1 MQLRVVLV
9 SPEYQQN
16 IGYCC
21 RIMKNFGFTELF
33 IINPACEIGEEA
45 IMYSK
50 HAADVLEN
58 TKVVQSLGAAIKGC
72 GKVVG
77 TTAIRKIGKELTRE
91 SITPEEL
98 AETLKGGKGKIA
110 LLIGREGTGLS
121 REELRGCDA
130 VVRIEANPE
139 YGTLNISHALAIL
152 LYELSK
158 DKSKPAVEAMGE
170 NEKNLLLKYFD
181 SLVDSNKQGVR
192 NSGTIKLS
200 FKRIL
205 GRGVKSKFEAMALLK
220 MLKNLTLNLG
230 KIRKIDKI

>member
-1 MQLRVVLV
+1 MHIRVILV
-9 SPEYQQN
+9 EPEYQQN

-21 RIMKNFGFTELF
+21 RVMKNFGFTEFF
-33 IINPACEIGEEA
+33 IVSPTCEIGEEA

-58 TKVVQSLGAAIKGC
+58 AKVVQSLAAAITGC
-72 GKVVG
+72 GKVIG

-91 SITPEEL
+91 SITPEEM
-98 AETLKGGKGKIA
+98 AERFKGSKGKVA
-110 LLIGREGTGLS
+110 LLIGREGTGLT
-121 REELRGCDA
+121 REELRECDA

-158 DKSKPAVEAMGE
+158 DKSKPIVEAMGE
-170 NEKNLLLKYFD
+170 NEKNLLLKYFN

-192 NSGTIKLS
+192 NPVTIKLS

-205 GRGVKSKFEAMALLK
+205 GRGVKSKFEAMAMLK
-220 MLKNLTLNLG
+220 ILKNLTLNL
-230 KIRKIDKI
+230 DKNKKNR

>member
-1 MQLRVVLV
+1 MQVRVVLV

-21 RIMKNFGFTELF
+21 RVMKNFGFKELF
-33 IINPACEIGEEA
+33 IVSPGCEIGQEA
-45 IMYSK
+45 IKYSK
-50 HAADVLEN
+50 HAADVLKN
-58 TKVVQSLGAAIKGC
+58 SKIVQSLRAATKGC
-72 GKVVG
+72 GMIVG
-77 TTAIRKIGKELTRE
+77 TTAIRKLGKELTRE

-98 AETLKGGKGKIA
+98 AERLKGSRGKIA
-110 LLIGREGTGLS
+110 LLVGREGTGLS
-121 REELRGCDA
+121 REELRECDA

-158 DKSKPAVEAMGE
+158 DKSEPAVEAMGE
-170 NEKNLLLKYFD
+170 NERNLLLKYFN

-205 GRGVKSKFEAMALLK
+205 GRGVKSKFEAMAMLK
-220 MLKNLTLNLG
+220 ILKNLTLNLG
-230 KIRKIDKI
+230 KNKKNR

>member
-9 SPEYQQN
+9 GPEYQQN

-21 RIMKNFGFTELF
+21 RVMKNFGFTELF
-33 IINPACEIGEEA
+33 IVDPSCEIGQEA
-45 IMYSK
+45 IKYSK
-50 HAADVLEN
+50 HAADVLESA
-58 TKVVQSLGAAIKGC
+58 KVVQSLEAATKGC

-98 AETLKGGKGKIA
+98 AEGLKGSKGKIA
-110 LLIGREGTGLS
+110 LLIGREGTGLT
-121 REELRGCDA
+121 REELRRCDA

-158 DKSKPAVEAMGE
+158 DNSESVVDAMGE
-170 NEKNLLLKYFD
+170 NEKNLLLKYFN

-192 NSGTIKLS
+192 NSRTIKLS

-205 GRGVKSKFEAMALLK
+205 GRGVKSKFEAMAMLK
-220 MLKNLTLNLG
+220 ILKNLTLNLG
-230 KIRKIDKI
+230 KNKKNR

>member
-1 MQLRVVLV
+1 MRVRVVLV

-21 RIMKNFGFTELF
+21 RVMKNFGFTELF
-33 IINPACEIGEEA
+33 LVRPACEISQEA
-45 IMYSK
+45 IKYSK
-50 HAADVLEN
+50 HAVDVLEN
-58 TKVVQSLGAAIKGC
+58 AKIVQSLGAATKGC

-77 TTAIRKIGKELTRE
+77 TTAIRKISKELTRE
-91 SITPEEL
+91 SITPKEL
-98 AETLKGGKGKIA
+98 AGNLSGSKGKIA

-121 REELRGCDA
+121 REELRDCDA

-158 DKSKPAVEAMGE
+158 DKSKPTVEAMGE
-170 NEKNLLLKYFD
+170 NERNLLLRYFN
-181 SLVDSNKQGVR
+181 SLVDSNKQGMR
-192 NSGTIKLS
+192 NPGTIKLS

-205 GRGVKSKFEAMALLK
+205 GRGVKSKFEAMAMLK
-220 MLKNLTLNLG
+220 ILKNLTLNLG
-230 KIRKIDKI
+230 KK

>member
-1 MQLRVVLV
+1 
-9 SPEYQQN
+9 
-16 IGYCC
+16 
-21 RIMKNFGFTELF
+21 MKNFGFTEF
-33 IINPACEIGEEA
+33 FMVRPTCEIGQEA
-45 IMYSK
+45 VKYSK
-50 HAADVLEN
+50 HAADVLERA
-58 TKVVQSLGAAIKGC
+58 KVVQSLRAATKGC
-72 GKVVG
+72 GMIVG

-98 AETLKGGKGKIA
+98 AVKLMGIKGKIA
-110 LLIGREGTGLS
+110 LLIGREGTGLT
-121 REELRGCDA
+121 REELRECDA

-170 NEKNLLLKYFD
+170 NEKNLLLRYFN
-181 SLVDSNKQGVR
+181 SLVDSNKQGMR

-205 GRGVKSKFEAMALLK
+205 GRGVKSKFEAMAMLK
-220 MLKNLTLNLG
+220 ILKNLTLNLG
-230 KIRKIDKI
+230 KNKKNR